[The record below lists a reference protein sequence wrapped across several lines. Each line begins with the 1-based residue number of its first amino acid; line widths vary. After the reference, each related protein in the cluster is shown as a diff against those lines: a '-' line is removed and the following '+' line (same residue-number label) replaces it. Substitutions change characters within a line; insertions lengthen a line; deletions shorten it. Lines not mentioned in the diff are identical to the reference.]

1 MRSSRRRQQEGD
13 GCEGSERFKNSLRTP
28 YREIE
33 LAIPFVRQARW
44 RLHGHCQSKFY
55 TACSRTRAGGR
66 STGFAHE
73 SPMRSVGFDA
83 ENRLYL
89 FALTVPLGELVCV
102 AGGAWAMRFSYWAIE
117 LMISARLVLSVVTM
131 RISVIAPQR

>member
-1 MRSSRRRQQEGD
+1 MCIRDS
-13 GCEGSERFKNSLRTP
+13 
-28 YREIE
+28 
-33 LAIPFVRQARW
+33 
-44 RLHGHCQSKFY
+44 Y
-55 TACSRTRAGGR
+55 TACSRTGAGGS
-66 STGFAHE
+66 STVFAHE

-89 FALTVPLGELVCV
+89 FALTVPLGDLVCV